1 MSDNGSNVLL
11 EVKDLVKWF
20 PIKRGIFGSVQGYV
34 KAVDGVSFNVKKGE
48 TVGLVGETGSG
59 KTTIGRL
66 VLRLIPQTRGQVI
79 FDGVDITALD
89 YSHFRPMKKDM
100 QIIFQDPYSSLNPR
114 MTVGEIIAEPLIV
127 HTKMT
132 TKEREK
138 RVYELLELVTL
149 RPEHARRYPHEFS
162 GGQRQRIGI
171 ARALALNPRFI
182 VADEPISALDV
193 SIQAQITNLLIDLQ
207 AKLGLS
213 FLFIAHD
220 LSVIKHMSDSVLV
233 LYLGKVMEY
242 GANADIFGQ
251 PRHPYTQA
259 LLSAVPVPDP
269 DYKRDRI
276 LLQGEIPS
284 PIDPPSGCVFHTRC
298 PYATDKCK
306 KEVPELREVSPGHF
320 AACHYA

>member
-1 MSDNGSNVLL
+1 MSNNDILL
-11 EVKDLVKWF
+11 EVHDLVKWF
-20 PIKRGIFGSVQGYV
+20 PIKRGLFGTVQGYV
-34 KAVDGVSFNVKKGE
+34 KAVDGVSFNIRAHE
-48 TVGLVGETGSG
+48 TLGLVGETGSG

-66 VLRLIPQTRGQVI
+66 VLRLIPQTRGKVI

-89 YSHFRPMKKDM
+89 YRAFRPMKKDM

-114 MTVGEIIAEPLIV
+114 MTIGEIIAEPLIV
-127 HTKMT
+127 HTNMT
-132 TKEREK
+132 AKEREK

-207 AKLGLS
+207 KELGLS

-220 LSVIKHMSDSVLV
+220 LSVIKHMCDSVLV
-233 LYLGKVMEY
+233 LYLGKCMEY
-242 GANADIFGQ
+242 GSNADVFQ
-251 PRHPYTQA
+251 HSRHPYTQA

-269 DYKRDRI
+269 DYKRERI

-284 PIDPPSGCVFHTRC
+284 PIDPPPGCVFHTRC
-298 PYATDKCK
+298 PYATEKCK
-306 KEVPELREVSPGHF
+306 TDQPELREVEPGHLV
-320 AACHYA
+320 ACHYA

>member
-1 MSDNGSNVLL
+1 MSDNNSDVLL
-11 EVKDLVKWF
+11 EVNDLVKWF
-20 PIKRGIFGSVQGYV
+20 PIKRGFFGGVQGNV
-34 KAVDGVSFNVKKGE
+34 KAVDGVSFKIKKGE
-48 TVGLVGETGSG
+48 ILGLVGETGSG

-66 VLRLIPQTRGQVI
+66 VLRLIPHTKGQVL
-79 FDGVDITALD
+79 FDGIDITAMD
-89 YSHFRPMKKDM
+89 YSKFRPMKKDM

-114 MTVGEIIAEPLIV
+114 MTIGEIIAEPLIV
-127 HTKMT
+127 HTKMS

-149 RPEHARRYPHEFS
+149 RPEHSRRYPHEFS

-207 AKLGLS
+207 GRLGLS

-220 LSVIKHMSDSVLV
+220 LSVIKHMCDSVLV

-242 GANADIFGQ
+242 GTNADIFQ
-251 PRHPYTQA
+251 QSRHPYTQA

-306 KEVPELREVSPGHF
+306 TDVPELREVAPGHLV
-320 AACHYA
+320 ACHYA

>member
-1 MSDNGSNVLL
+1 MSNNDILL
-11 EVKDLVKWF
+11 EVHDLVKWF
-20 PIKRGIFGSVQGYV
+20 PIRRGLFGTVQGYV
-34 KAVDGVSFNVKKGE
+34 KAVDGVSFNIRAHE
-48 TVGLVGETGSG
+48 TLGLVGETGSG

-66 VLRLIPQTRGQVI
+66 VLRLIPQTRGKVI

-89 YSHFRPMKKDM
+89 YRSFRPMKKDM

-114 MTVGEIIAEPLIV
+114 MTIGEIIAEPLIV
-127 HTKMT
+127 HTNMT
-132 TKEREK
+132 TQEREK

-149 RPEHARRYPHEFS
+149 RPEHAKRYPHEFS

-207 AKLGLS
+207 KELGLS

-220 LSVIKHMSDSVLV
+220 LSVIKHMCDSVLV

-242 GANADIFGQ
+242 GSNADVFQ
-251 PRHPYTQA
+251 HSRHPYTQA

-269 DYKRDRI
+269 DYKRERI

-284 PIDPPSGCVFHTRC
+284 PIDPPAGCVFHTRC
-298 PYATDKCK
+298 PYATEKCRTDQ
-306 KEVPELREVSPGHF
+306 PELREVEPGHLV
-320 AACHYA
+320 ACHYA